1 MLAVPPYLCDNM
13 KKLCTSG
20 SMACLFPPAVGQGQ
34 TGIFS
39 KEGGARMYYMGI
51 DLHKKYFGY

>member
-1 MLAVPPYLCDNM
+1 M

-20 SMACLFPPAVGQGQ
+20 SKACLFPPAVGQGQ

-39 KEGGARMYYMGI
+39 KEGGARIYYMGI
-51 DLHKKYFGY
+51 ALHVLKPEI